1 MTPFT
6 TIALILVVLTGLTEL
21 VLGAL
26 FWTGHALSLIP
37 LHMQVGFAF
46 VIALWALAAL
56 AARAGA
62 PLGLAGFTF
71 LWGLAVAVV
80 GMLQARWLPGE
91 LHWVIETVH
100 LVIGLIALPLARMLI
115 AGVRRA
121 QTPSLESSKR

>member
-1 MTPFT
+1 MTPLT
-6 TIALILVVLTGLTEL
+6 TIALILVALSGLTEL

-26 FWTGHALSLIP
+26 FWTGHALTLIS

-62 PLGLAGFTF
+62 SPGLAGFTF
-71 LWGLAVAVV
+71 LWGLVVAVV
-80 GMLQARWLPGE
+80 GMLQDRLLPGE
-91 LHWVIETVH
+91 AHWAIKTVH
-100 LVIGLIALPLARMLI
+100 LLIGLVPLGLARMLI

-121 QTPSLESSKR
+121 HTPSLESSRR